1 MKKIKKFLIVD
12 FSKRLTLG
20 DQLKIMFE
28 ILFIS
33 WLLFTFLYIF
43 VLIRGNSKH
52 DTPSSAEVSQVQ
64 QESKIPQTQNS
75 VQQES
80 EQASVQPSE
89 ISESSPQQT
98 ESGIFKETE
107 QVHLKPDKLHKGEL
121 ILVNKQ
127 YPCYTDGEEAVSMM
141 ELKTDSYMVTD
152 YNVSLN
158 GSIIEDFNSWLDDFA
173 EIYGES
179 EVMVACGYRSSENQ
193 QELFDNKVERLL
205 RDGWSP
211 ERVEEEAAKS
221 VAVPGTS
228 EHQLGLAMD
237 ILDVDNPNLDVTQ
250 EWTEAQRWLM
260 KHCTEY
266 GFILRYPN
274 GTTDITGIIYE
285 PWHYRYVGKA
295 NAAAIAASG
304 LVFEEYLQKGD

>member
-1 MKKIKKFLIVD
+1 MKEKKNGKKWGFLILLMAVIPITLAILSALAMSASSAVRQAELDEALAKSRLERSVLLLADEQRNLIQVQMEADRQRQENERRQLEED
-12 FSKRLTLG
+12 FLLREKERLMMLVNPWNPVPEDYEPQLVLLG
-20 DQLKIMFE
+20 DGIYMDERAAGPLTKMLE
-28 ILFIS
+28 ACLASGRMSVPIS
-33 WLLFTFLYIF
+33 
-43 VLIRGNSKH
+43 
-52 DTPSSAEVSQVQ
+52 
-64 QESKIPQTQNS
+64 
-75 VQQES
+75 
-80 EQASVQPSE
+80 
-89 ISESSPQQT
+89 
-98 ESGIFKETE
+98 
-107 QVHLKPDKLHKGEL
+107 
-121 ILVNKQ
+121 
-127 YPCYTDGEEAVSMM
+127 
-141 ELKTDSYMVTD
+141 
-152 YNVSLN
+152 
-158 GSIIEDFNSWLDDFA
+158 
-173 EIYGES
+173 
-179 EVMVACGYRSSENQ
+179 GYRTQEYQ

-304 LVFEEYLQKGD
+304 LVFEEYLQKED

>member
-1 MKKIKKFLIVD
+1 MKEKKNGKKWGFLILLMAVIPITLAILSALAMSASSAVRQAELDEALAKSRLERSVLFLADEQRNLIQVQMEADRQRQENERRQLEED
-12 FSKRLTLG
+12 FLLREKERLMMLVNPWNPVPEDYEPQLVLLG
-20 DQLKIMFE
+20 DGIYMDERAAGPLTKMLE
-28 ILFIS
+28 ACLASGRMSVPIS
-33 WLLFTFLYIF
+33 
-43 VLIRGNSKH
+43 
-52 DTPSSAEVSQVQ
+52 
-64 QESKIPQTQNS
+64 
-75 VQQES
+75 
-80 EQASVQPSE
+80 
-89 ISESSPQQT
+89 
-98 ESGIFKETE
+98 
-107 QVHLKPDKLHKGEL
+107 
-121 ILVNKQ
+121 
-127 YPCYTDGEEAVSMM
+127 
-141 ELKTDSYMVTD
+141 
-152 YNVSLN
+152 
-158 GSIIEDFNSWLDDFA
+158 
-173 EIYGES
+173 
-179 EVMVACGYRSSENQ
+179 GYRTQEYQ

-304 LVFEEYLQKGD
+304 LVFEEYLQKED